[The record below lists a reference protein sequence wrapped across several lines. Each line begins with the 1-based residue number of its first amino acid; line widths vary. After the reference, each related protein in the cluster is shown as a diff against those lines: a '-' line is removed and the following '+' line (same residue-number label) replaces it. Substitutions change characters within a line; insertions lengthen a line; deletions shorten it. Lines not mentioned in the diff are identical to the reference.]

1 MRSCRERETVQTG
14 GSAFP
19 RVVGGRGLGLLSLNT
34 RAGIVVLE
42 EKSRQGGS
50 YLLHPGLPIRGTS
63 RVRQLGALSGCVAS
77 NVFIGDRYL

>member
-1 MRSCRERETVQTG
+1 MRSWREREKVQTW

-19 RVVGGRGLGLLSLNT
+19 GVEGGMGLGLLSLKI
-34 RAGIVVLE
+34 RAGIGVLE
-42 EKSRQGGS
+42 EKSRRGGS

-63 RVRQLGALSGCVAS
+63 RVRQLGTLSGCVAS